1 MPAVEANNK
10 IINLFKNKS
19 WLFWLKI
26 LWPKQDFEI
35 RILLKKSESLQTEGH
50 HFRSKICKLSNV

>member
-19 WLFWLKI
+19 WLF
-26 LWPKQDFEI
+26 WPKQDFEI

-50 HFRSKICKLSNV
+50 HFRSKICKLSDV